1 MTDHRY
7 QRSLTFPWRLFVRR
21 TLSAFTLPIAITLSV
36 ATASAQAAAPAGE
49 NGNRFEWTGVVS
61 AGAWIVVR
69 NMNGPVSVTA
79 TASRTAQ
86 ITGLKRA
93 ERGGDPS
100 VVRFVSR
107 PLANGGIL
115 VCALWGANSDCDE
128 DGYHSHNNGDGDHGR
143 RNNVEV
149 DLKVALP
156 NGVNVRAGS
165 VNGDVEVAG
174 ATAEVSASSVN
185 GTVRAT
191 SSGGPVSATTV
202 NGDVR
207 ASMRSAGA
215 GDLHYSTVN
224 GSIELELPAA
234 LNADVELRTVNGGFE
249 TDFPMTLSGRVSP
262 RRLSG
267 KIGSGGREL
276 RATTVN
282 GSIKLRKST

>member
-1 MTDHRY
+1 M
-7 QRSLTFPWRLFVRR
+7 RR
-21 TLSAFTLPIAITLSV
+21 TMSLLTLAIAVTLSV
-36 ATASAQAAAPAGE
+36 ATASAQAATGE
-49 NGNRFEWTGVVS
+49 SGNRFEWTGVVP

-86 ITGLKRA
+86 VTGLKRA
-93 ERGGDPS
+93 QRGGDPS

-107 PLANGGIL
+107 PLANGGVL
-115 VCALWGANSDCDE
+115 VCALWGATSDCDE
-128 DGYHSHNNGDGDHGR
+128 DGYHPHNTGDGDSGR

-165 VNGDVEVAG
+165 VNGDIEVAG

-262 RRLSG
+262 RHLSG
-267 KIGSGGREL
+267 RIGSGGREL

-282 GSIKLRKST
+282 GSINLRRSS